1 MIEEILEFWFGN
13 VEKPEDFPADRL
25 DLWFKKDESV
35 DSKIKQQFGHLLEE
49 DLKEWDKEAKGRLAH
64 LIVLDQFSRHI
75 YRGKPESFR
84 YDSQSLALV
93 IEGLGKGMDQELLPI
108 ERAFFYMPLQHIE
121 DPKVQGLSVKCY
133 ERLFVDA
140 PEGVKQMY
148 HEFYKY
154 ALRHQEPIAT
164 FGRFPHRNAILGR
177 ISSKGEEAYLK
188 KEGSF

>member
-1 MIEEILEFWFGN
+1 MIEQILEFWFGK

-35 DSKIKQQFGHLLEE
+35 DAKIKQQFGHLLEE
-49 DLKEWDKEAKGRLAH
+49 DIKEWDKEANVRLAH
-64 LIVLDQFSRHI
+64 LLVLDQFSRHI

-108 ERAFFYMPLQHIE
+108 ERALFYMPLQHIE

-140 PEGVKQMY
+140 PEGFKQMY

-154 ALRHQEPIAT
+154 ALRHQEPITT